1 MPDHHPAADALLQRL
16 TRLEEAHGF
25 ADHKLDQLAEQLS
38 ALNRAVESVSRR
50 LAALENRQAH
60 DQSVRDHL
68 AAQPPPAP
76 EDDKPPHW

>member
-1 MPDHHPAADALLQRL
+1 MPDPATPDGRL

-25 ADHKLDQLAEQLS
+25 ADHRLDQLAEQLS

-50 LAALENRQAH
+50 LAVLESRQAH

-68 AAQPPPAP
+68 AAQPPAP
-76 EDDKPPHW
+76 EDEKPPHW

>member
-1 MPDHHPAADALLQRL
+1 MPDHANPADDRL

-25 ADHKLDQLAEQLS
+25 ADHRLDQLAQQLA
-38 ALNRAVESVSRR
+38 ALNRAVEAVSRR
-50 LAALENRQAH
+50 LASLESRQAH

-68 AAQPPPAP
+68 AAHPPTP